1 MSKQLKCY
9 DLIRRSQIIELAPSL
24 DQEWE
29 DWIFEESERRL
40 VLPMPV

>member
-1 MSKQLKCY
+1 MSKQLGCY
-9 DLIRRSQIIELAPSL
+9 DLIRRSQITDRAPSL

-40 VLPMPV
+40 VLSMPI